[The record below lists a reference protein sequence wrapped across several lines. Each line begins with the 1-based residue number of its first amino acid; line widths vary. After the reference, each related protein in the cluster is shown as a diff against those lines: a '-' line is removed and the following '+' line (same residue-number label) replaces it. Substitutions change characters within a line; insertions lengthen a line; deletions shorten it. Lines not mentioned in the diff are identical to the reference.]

1 MSASDRLLV
10 VGVCCCVHELCV
22 FGLLRCWVSGMACV
36 VVPVGML
43 SCVTDRGGWLCVGG
57 VRVV

>member
-1 MSASDRLLV
+1 MTGWLLV
-10 VGVCCCVHELCV
+10 CVVVFTGRV

-43 SCVTDRGGWLCVGG
+43 PRVTDRVWLVECP
-57 VRVV
+57 

>member
-1 MSASDRLLV
+1 ML
-10 VGVCCCVHELCV
+10 
-22 FGLLRCWVSGMACV
+22 GLLRCWVSGMACV

-43 SCVTDRGGWLCVGG
+43 SRVTSRGGWLCVGG